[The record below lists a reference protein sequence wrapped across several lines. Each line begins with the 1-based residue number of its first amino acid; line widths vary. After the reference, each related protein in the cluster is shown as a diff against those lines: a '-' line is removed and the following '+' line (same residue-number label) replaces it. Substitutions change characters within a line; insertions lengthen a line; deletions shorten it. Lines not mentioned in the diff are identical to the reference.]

1 MRKYLLTT
9 VVAFGILGATGFNTG
24 AIAQTAAPEA
34 VAPAAHASPARRSAK
49 AHRRA
54 TAAAAATA
62 ETMAEDGSAPPTSA
76 YRGGASVP
84 LSQRASNI
92 GNQTGRSDVA
102 PRLPD
107 PQAGSN
113 TPEALLRAAQRSLAQ
128 NKTGAAQQALEMAE
142 TRVLSRTTDP
152 SMANTPD
159 TAAMTQRI
167 GEARRALGAGD
178 RAAAQAAIA
187 AALEAPLPPPGPAV
201 TTTYPAAA
209 PAPYAPPRTY

>member
-1 MRKYLLTT
+1 MRTYLVAT
-9 VVAFGILGATGFNTG
+9 VAALGVLGAMAVDTG
-24 AIAQTAAPEA
+24 ALAQTSQDGVETAAPA
-34 VAPAAHASPARRSAK
+34 RPARRHTPAR
-49 AHRRA
+49 RRA
-54 TAAAAATA
+54 AAAAATTA
-62 ETMAEDGSAPPTSA
+62 ETVTEDGSAPPTSA

-92 GNQTGRSDVA
+92 GTQTGRTEVA

-113 TPEALLRAAQRSLAQ
+113 SPEALLRAAQQSLSQ

-159 TAAMTQRI
+159 SAVMVQRI
-167 GEARRALGAGD
+167 GEARRALGAGN
-178 RAAAQAAIA
+178 RAGAQAAIA
-187 AALEAPLPPPGPAV
+187 AALNAPVPPPGPAV
-201 TTTYPAAA
+201 TTTYPAQP
-209 PAPYAPPRTY
+209 PAPYVAPRTY